1 MQTLAGGGP
10 VNEPME
16 PSRMRRDPKHYKKPE
31 EFAQADMLGRG
42 HQFGPPDPDRYI
54 PGAG

>member
-1 MQTLAGGGP
+1 MQTLPGGGP

-16 PSRMRRDPKHYKKPE
+16 PSRMRRDPKHYKKAE